1 MNYLNFLYFLTISI
15 FLFSCSN
22 KQTQNIELKGNAMGT
37 FYFIKLI
44 DVPKTIHKEKI
55 DLEINKTLLEI
66 NKIVSNWDSLSEIS
80 LINSNKTLL
89 PIKVSNELLDVFK
102 TANLI
107 NTKSNGFFDI
117 TLDPIIEL
125 WGFGYKEDEYKKEPP
140 LKKDILEAL
149 SLVNQKQNLEINHLN
164 NELIKRKK
172 DVLFNLSAIGKG
184 YGIDLIG
191 KKLKNL
197 NINNF
202 LINIGGDILTKGYNS
217 KKQDWVI
224 GIENPNLQQQ
234 FIKEIINV
242 TNKGVATSGDYKN
255 FFDNDGKKYS
265 HIINPKSGMPINHS
279 TKSVTVIEES
289 AMLADGWATAFLAM
303 GSTQG
308 LKIAEKDK
316 IAVIF
321 IDKSEK
327 KLIKVTSKEFKKLK

>member
-1 MNYLNFLYFLTISI
+1 MKYFNYFYFLTISI

-22 KQTQNIELKGNAMGT
+22 EQTQNVELKGNAMGT

-44 DVPKTIHKEKI
+44 DVPKKIKEEKLT
-55 DLEINKTLLEI
+55 LEINKTLLEI
-66 NKIVSNWDSLSEIS
+66 NKIVSNWDNLSEIS
-80 LINSNKTLL
+80 VLNSNKTLL
-89 PIKVSNELLDVFK
+89 PIKISNNLLDVFK
-102 TANLI
+102 TANFI
-107 NTKSNGFFDI
+107 HIKSNGYFDI
-117 TLDPIIEL
+117 TLDPIIDL
-125 WGFGYKEDEYKKEPP
+125 WGFGYKKDKMKKKPP
-140 LKKDILEAL
+140 LKEDVLETL
-149 SLVNQKQNLEINHLN
+149 LLVNQKKYLEINQSN
-164 NELIKRKK
+164 NELVKKNK
-172 DVLFNLSAIGKG
+172 DVSFNLSAIGKG

-197 NINNF
+197 KINNF
-202 LINIGGDILTKGYNS
+202 LINIGGDILTNGYNS

-234 FIKEIINV
+234 YIKEIVNV

-289 AMLADGWATAFLAM
+289 AILADGWATAFLAM
-303 GSTQG
+303 GSAQG
-308 LKIAEKDK
+308 LKIAEKEK

-327 KLIKVTSKEFKKLK
+327 KLIKITSNEFKKLK

>member
-1 MNYLNFLYFLTISI
+1 MKYLKYLLLLTISI
-15 FLFSCSN
+15 FLSSCSN
-22 KQTQNIELKGNAMGT
+22 EQNQNIELKGNAMGT

-44 DVPKTIHKEKI
+44 DVPKTIQKEKI

-89 PIKVSNELLDVFK
+89 PIKVSNELLNVFK

-107 NTKSNGFFDI
+107 NAKSNGFFDI
-117 TLDPIIEL
+117 TLDPIIDL
-125 WGFGYKEDEYKKEPP
+125 WGFGYKEDKFKKVHP
-140 LKKDILEAL
+140 LKQDILEAL

-255 FFDNDGKKYS
+255 FFDINGKKYS

-303 GSTQG
+303 GSAQG
-308 LKIAEKDK
+308 LKIAEKEK

-327 KLIKVTSKEFKKLK
+327 KLIKITSNEFKKLK

>member
-1 MNYLNFLYFLTISI
+1 MKYLKYLLLLTISI
-15 FLFSCSN
+15 FLSSCSN
-22 KQTQNIELKGNAMGT
+22 EQNQNIELKGNAMGT

-107 NTKSNGFFDI
+107 NAKSNGFFDI

-140 LKKDILEAL
+140 LKQDILEAL

-255 FFDNDGKKYS
+255 FFDINGKKYS

-308 LKIAEKDK
+308 LKIAEKEK

-327 KLIKVTSKEFKKLK
+327 KLIKITSNEFKKLK

>member
-1 MNYLNFLYFLTISI
+1 MKYLNYLSLLTASI

-22 KQTQNIELKGNAMGT
+22 EQTQNIELKGNAMGT
-37 FYFIKLI
+37 FYLIKLI
-44 DVPKTIHKEKI
+44 DVPKKI
-55 DLEINKTLLEI
+55 KKQKINLEINKTLLEI

-107 NTKSNGFFDI
+107 NAKSNGFFDI

-125 WGFGYKEDEYKKEPP
+125 WGFGYKEVEYKKEPP
-140 LKKDILEAL
+140 LKQDILETL

-255 FFDNDGKKYS
+255 FFDINGKKYS

-308 LKIAEKDK
+308 LKIAEKEK

-327 KLIKVTSKEFKKLK
+327 KIIKFTSNEFKKLK

>member
-1 MNYLNFLYFLTISI
+1 MKYLKYLLLLTISI
-15 FLFSCSN
+15 FLSSCSN
-22 KQTQNIELKGNAMGT
+22 KQNQNIELKGNAMGT

-44 DVPKTIHKEKI
+44 DVPKTIQKEKI
-55 DLEINKTLLEI
+55 ELEINKTLLEI

-89 PIKVSNELLDVFK
+89 PIKVSTELLDVFK

-107 NTKSNGFFDI
+107 NAKSNGFFDI

-125 WGFGYKEDEYKKEPP
+125 WGFGYKEDEYIKEPP
-140 LKKDILEAL
+140 LKQDILEAL

-255 FFDNDGKKYS
+255 FFDINGKKYS

-308 LKIAEKDK
+308 LKIAEKEK

-327 KLIKVTSKEFKKLK
+327 KLIKITSNEFKKLK